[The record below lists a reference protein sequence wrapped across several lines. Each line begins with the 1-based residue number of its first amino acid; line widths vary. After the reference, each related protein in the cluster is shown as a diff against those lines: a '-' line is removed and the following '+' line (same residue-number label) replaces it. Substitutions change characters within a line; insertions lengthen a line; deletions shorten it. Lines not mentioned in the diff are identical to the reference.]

1 MTMATTTPDAPIAST
16 PTTVVAFDGPD
27 TWTIVK
33 RVARVLLGGLIS
45 FAIAMLV
52 WWVLVKLV
60 DKPRQT
66 RTPGDVFA
74 YLFTDKGA
82 AANRQEMLESGKITL
97 RDAALGFFAGTVAA
111 VITSCIFVLKR
122 GVEQATMPLAMALRT
137 VPLVA
142 ITPLIALIFGRDLLA
157 VTVIAGIVTFFP
169 TLVNVTLSLRSVPSE
184 QIDLMRAYGANDRVT
199 LLKVQ
204 FPSSLPALFA
214 SMRIAAPLA
223 LIGAMLAEWLAT
235 GKGMGYLILQ
245 SGATFKID
253 RLWAATFLVTFA
265 SVILYTIISAVETVV
280 LARYAPGKS
289 RKVL

>member
-1 MTMATTTPDAPIAST
+1 VTTVLTAPEEVTAPVVDPDAPQVWAVT
-16 PTTVVAFDGPD
+16 
-27 TWTIVK
+27 K
-33 RVARVLLGGLIS
+33 RVVRVLIGGLIS

-66 RTPGDVFA
+66 RTPGEVFD
-74 YLFTDKGA
+74 YLFTDKA
-82 AANRQEMLESGKITL
+82 ASANRAEMIEGGKITL
-97 RDAALGFFAGTVAA
+97 RDAAVGFLAGTFAA
-111 VITSCIFVLKR
+111 VFTSCVFVLRK
-122 GVEQATMPLAMALRT
+122 GIEQATMPLAMALRT

-142 ITPLIALIFGRDLLA
+142 LTPLIALIFGRDLLA

-169 TLVNVTLSLRSVPSE
+169 TLVNVTLALRSVPRE
-184 QIDLMRAYGANDRVT
+184 QLDLMRAYGATKSLT
-199 LLKVQ
+199 LRKVQ
-204 FPSSLPALFA
+204 FPSALPALFA

-245 SGATFKID
+245 SGSTFKID
-253 RLWAATFLVTFA
+253 RLWAATFLVTLA
-265 SVILYTIISAVETVV
+265 SVVFYTIISAVETVV

-289 RKVL
+289 RRVL

>member
-1 MTMATTTPDAPIAST
+1 MTTTTVDAPSIAA
-16 PTTVVAFDGPD
+16 VQGAVAS
-27 TWTIVK
+27 K
-33 RVARVLLGGLIS
+33 
-45 FAIAMLV
+45 
-52 WWVLVKLV
+52 
-60 DKPRQT
+60 
-66 RTPGDVFA
+66 RTPGWKVALGRLGSVVLSIVVVLAAWEIFLWALNVNPFIARHPIDVWRFV
-74 YLFTDKGA
+74 TSDPEA
-82 AANRQEMLESGKITL
+82 AAHRTALWNASVTTIVDAMLGL
-97 RDAALGFFAGTVAA
+97 FAGAIVGVLCA
-111 VITSCIFVLKR
+111 VVFNLARS
-122 GVEQATMPLAMALRT
+122 VEQTVMPVALAFSA

-142 ITPLIALIFGRDLLA
+142 MTPLIALIFGRGLMA

>member
-1 MTMATTTPDAPIAST
+1 MTATLETPAPAVVTYEGPSRW
-16 PTTVVAFDGPD
+16 TVA
-27 TWTIVK
+27 K
-33 RVARVLLGGLIS
+33 RVGRVLLGGLIS

-66 RTPGDVFA
+66 RTPGDVFS

-97 RDAALGFFAGTVAA
+97 RDAALGFFAGTAAA
-111 VITSCIFVLKR
+111 VVVSCIFVLKR

-169 TLVNVTLSLRSVPSE
+169 TLVNVTLSLRSVPRE
-184 QIDLMRAYGANDRVT
+184 QIDLMRAYGARDRVT

-265 SVILYTIISAVETVV
+265 SVILYTIISAIETVV